1 MGRTNLEKEKKKM
14 SEQRYRKMEGKWLQ
28 TKADNVEKFME
39 TQGMSWAKRRIAT
52 KLTPTII
59 FSFPNDDTLKIE
71 FTTTVMSRVQE
82 YKINGVTKHKDY
94 EDNDAETEMIVM
106 VTKGQ
111 KCGPIKTT
119 RVVDGDVLTLTTIL
133 VDKNVSC
140 TRIFKRQK

>member
-1 MGRTNLEKEKKKM
+1 M
-14 SEQRYRKMEGKWLQ
+14 SEQRYKKMEGKWLQ

-39 TQGMSWAKRRIAT
+39 TQGMSWAKRKIAT

-59 FSFPNDDTLKIE
+59 FSFPNEDTLKIE

-94 EDNDAETEMIVM
+94 EDNDVETEASIDPETGMIVM

-119 RVVDGDVLTLTTIL
+119 RVVDGDVLTLTSIL

>member
-1 MGRTNLEKEKKKM
+1 MGTNLEKEKKKM

-39 TQGMSWAKRRIAT
+39 TQGMSWAKRKIAT

-82 YKINGVTKHKDY
+82 YKINGVTKHKGNLKIFAGDFV
-94 EDNDAETEMIVM
+94 TEKVYLEILG
-106 VTKGQ
+106 KQ
-111 KCGPIKTT
+111 IQ
-119 RVVDGDVLTLTTIL
+119 LYTI
-133 VDKNVSC
+133 
-140 TRIFKRQK
+140 